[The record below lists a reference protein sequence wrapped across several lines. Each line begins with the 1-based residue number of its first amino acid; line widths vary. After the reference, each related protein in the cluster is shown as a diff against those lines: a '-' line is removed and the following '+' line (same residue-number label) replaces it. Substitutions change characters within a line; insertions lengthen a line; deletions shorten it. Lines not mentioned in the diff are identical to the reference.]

1 MMRKRNPL
9 LFLGAV
15 SMVLSG
21 VICIAE
27 AQTTFEIDPV
37 HSSFIFRI
45 QHLGVSFAY
54 GRFNVSSGSFVL
66 DAADPA
72 KNRVEIEV
80 KTESIDTANDARDKH
95 LKSPEFF
102 DTAKYPVMTFKSAS
116 FKKVDDT
123 HFEVAGDL
131 TIHGVTRPVTTTAE
145 LAGQGKGMKGE
156 TRAGLEAVFTI
167 DRQDFGMDAM
177 VGPIGAE
184 VRITV
189 SLEGVVK

>member
-1 MMRKRNPL
+1 MRNRAS
-9 LFLGAV
+9 LFYTGSLA
-15 SMVLSG
+15 MVLSAI
-21 VICIAE
+21 VCVAD
-27 AQTTFEIDPV
+27 AQAAFEIDPV

-45 QHLGVSFAY
+45 QHLGVSYAY
-54 GRFNVSSGSFVL
+54 GRFNESSGSFFL
-66 DAADPA
+66 DAADPS

-80 KTESIDTANDARDKH
+80 KTDSIDTANEARDKH

-102 DTAKYPVMTFKSAS
+102 DTAQFPVMTFKSTS
-116 FKKVDDT
+116 FKKKDDS

-131 TIHGVTRPVTTTAE
+131 TIRGITRPVTTTAE
-145 LAGQGKGMKGE
+145 LAGLGKGMKGE

-167 DRQDFGMDAM
+167 DRRDFGMDAM

-189 SLEGVVK
+189 SLEGIAK